1 MVNWL
6 ARLTGET
13 QARVLALLR
22 RSRQSIN
29 GLAEVLGLTDNAVRM
44 HIAAL
49 RHNGIVEDVGA
60 QRDTG
65 GKPARLYGLTREG
78 EELFPKAYAL
88 VLAKLVEEIVRT
100 DGRDRAIALLR
111 AVGVQ
116 AAGAAGAKH
125 GSTNPKQRIESAAA
139 VFRELGTDAEVERT
153 ADGWRLQGYG
163 CPLSAVT
170 SDHAEMCELGKAL
183 VEQVVGGQVTECC
196 QRGDHPRCG
205 FSIAANTE

>member
-1 MVNWL
+1 MINWL
-6 ARLTGET
+6 ERLTGET
-13 QARVLALLR
+13 KARLLGLLR
-22 RSRQSIN
+22 RSRQTITS
-29 GLAEVLGLTDNAVRM
+29 LASALGLTDNAVRL

-49 RHNGIVEDVGA
+49 RRDGIVADVGT

-100 DGRDRAIALLR
+100 QGRERAIQLLR

-116 AAGAAGAKH
+116 AAAEARTG
-125 GSTNPKQRIESAAA
+125 TDPKERMEAAAA
-139 VFRELGTDAEVERT
+139 VFRDLGADALVEKT
-153 ADGWRLQGYG
+153 ADGWRLQSYG

-170 SDHAEMCELGKAL
+170 SGHPEMCELGKAL
-183 VEQVVGGQVTECC
+183 VEEVVGAPVQECC
-196 QRGDHPRCG
+196 QRSDHPRCA
-205 FSIAANTE
+205 FEIDADAA

>member
-1 MVNWL
+1 MTNWL
-6 ARLTGET
+6 VQLIGET

-22 RSRQSIN
+22 RSRQSITS
-29 GLAEVLGLTDNAVRM
+29 LSDALDLTDNAVRL

-49 RHNGIVEDVGA
+49 RHDGIVEDVGA

-65 GKPARLYGLTREG
+65 GKPARLYGLTRAG

-88 VLAKLVEEIVRT
+88 VLGRLVDEIVRT
-100 DGRDRAIALLR
+100 QGRERAIELLR
-111 AVGVQ
+111 AVGAQ
-116 AAGAAGAKH
+116 AADSRDKNRGTK
-125 GSTNPKQRIESAAA
+125 NPKQRLDSAAA

-170 SDHAEMCELGKAL
+170 SDHAEMCELGRAL
-183 VEQVVGGQVTECC
+183 VEQVVGTPVKECC

-205 FSIAANTE
+205 FAIVESSE